1 MGEMFLIMVD
11 AHSKWIEAHIMS
23 NITAPKTIDKLRQI
37 FAIHGLPDTVVTD
50 NGPTFTS
57 ELFGEFMEQ
66 NGIRHVRTAPFHPAS
81 NGLAERAVQTVKE
94 GLKRMKGDTLSTRLS
109 RFLFKYR
116 LTPQTTTA
124 RAPAE
129 MLMGRRPKSK
139 LDLLRPDIK
148 ATVMRKQEKQK
159 EGHDQHAQERQLKP
173 GNNVYVRNFS
183 SNSSQK
189 WLPGVIMTQ
198 RGPLSYVVELTD
210 GRVFRRH
217 QDHVRLRHDPGSEII
232 STSEFPLVSQP
243 TVGVSPEERSLGE
256 VSAPPGEEGQL
267 TMDPQTPP
275 VTPSPEPPKTPTP
288 AVPAT
293 APEMVRRSQRARK
306 PPDRLIVS

>member
-1 MGEMFLIMVD
+1 
-11 AHSKWIEAHIMS
+11 
-23 NITAPKTIDKLRQI
+23 
-37 FAIHGLPDTVVTD
+37 
-50 NGPTFTS
+50 
-57 ELFGEFMEQ
+57 
-66 NGIRHVRTAPFHPAS
+66 
-81 NGLAERAVQTVKE
+81 
-94 GLKRMKGDTLSTRLS
+94 MKGDSLSTRLS

-116 LTPQTTTA
+116 LTPQTTSA
-124 RAPAE
+124 RTPAE
-129 MLMGRRPKSK
+129 MLMGRRLKSK